1 MKGSDQGFL
10 ADQEEH
16 LTKVEKRMQMMEVLN
31 QNHANQ
37 MIDTL
42 STLNENIIS
51 LGESLK
57 SVGIG
62 GVKEDMVKD
71 DSKLTKE
78 EMDATKGLVE
88 CLDDQNQETVT
99 METQRAYKVAE
110 TMQELERQIV
120 Q

>member
-1 MKGSDQGFL
+1 MKRSDQGFL
-10 ADQEEH
+10 ADQEDY

-31 QNHANQ
+31 QSHANQ

-51 LGESLK
+51 LGKLLK

-71 DSKLTKE
+71 DPNLNEE
-78 EMDATKGLVE
+78 EMEVTKGMVE
-88 CLDDQNQETVT
+88 YLDDQNQESVVV
-99 METQRAYKVAE
+99 ETQRDYKAVK
-110 TMQELERQIV
+110 TMQELEGQT
-120 Q
+120 